1 MINFSEKYDR
11 KTFITFLKDFLP
23 NDLEEKYEEL
33 QIDENDEYF
42 KRASILGSVKS
53 LDDIMILEVE
63 RSKAEKT
70 RLNITKRLFKLLD
83 TYTYSKAL
91 VITFSKNESHY
102 RFSLISSDLV
112 WEGTKVK
119 KNFSNPKRLS
129 FLLGKGAKL
138 HTPINKLNTKV
149 SNYEDLFSRF
159 NIEIVNDEFFDNY
172 KKLYFNL
179 QNKIEND
186 KIFSKFLKE
195 KRFQ

>member
-70 RLNITKRLFKLLD
+70 RLNITKD
-83 TYTYSKAL
+83 
-91 VITFSKNESHY
+91 
-102 RFSLISSDLV
+102 
-112 WEGTKVK
+112 
-119 KNFSNPKRLS
+119 
-129 FLLGKGAKL
+129 FL
-138 HTPINKLNTKV
+138 
-149 SNYEDLFSRF
+149 NY
-159 NIEIVNDEFFDNY
+159 
-172 KKLYFNL
+172 
-179 QNKIEND
+179 
-186 KIFSKFLKE
+186 
-195 KRFQ
+195 